1 MATGIRTGTMRH
13 SVPAREVDGVI
24 FTVKV
29 ASYKEHA
36 KVRAKACECASR
48 LVGYTGFTPYA
59 ERHYVCLGSES
70 EVLMLKLSHQVD
82 VQVPHMLPDTL
93 EFFIVDYTD

>member
-1 MATGIRTGTMRH
+1 MATGIRTGTMRY
-13 SVPAREVDGVI
+13 SVPASEVGGVV

-29 ASYKEHA
+29 ASYREYA

-48 LVGYTGFTPYA
+48 LVGYTAYTPYA
-59 ERHYVCLGSES
+59 ERHYMCLGSES

-82 VQVPHMLPDTL
+82 VQISHMLPNTL
-93 EFFIVDYTD
+93 EFFIVDYTN